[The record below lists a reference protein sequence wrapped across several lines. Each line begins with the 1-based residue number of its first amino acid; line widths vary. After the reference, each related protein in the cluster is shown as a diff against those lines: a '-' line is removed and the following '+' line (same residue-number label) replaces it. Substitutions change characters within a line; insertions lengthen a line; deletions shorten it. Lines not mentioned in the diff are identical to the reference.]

1 MAAVTNTAPTATAV
15 TVPATATVPTAE
27 VPTATAV
34 PAGVEATTPVAA
46 PASATVPLDAAT
58 DELLGAVEG
67 FREGLDLMARGAE
80 MLMREDL
87 TRDDTVALLAALGGA
102 ADGRDFFAVLGTALF
117 GRLTNPDTNPCLKE
131 LGSAERENV
140 RRIGYDIGTDLE
152 TTAPRDLVAEVC
164 AVIEGVDGGD
174 LR

>member
-1 MAAVTNTAPTATAV
+1 MASVTNTAPNATAV
-15 TVPATATVPTAE
+15 ATPATVPTAE

-34 PAGVEATTPVAA
+34 PAGVEATSPVAA
-46 PASATVPLDAAT
+46 PASTTVPLDAAT

-67 FREGLDLMARGAE
+67 FREGLDLMVRGAE

-87 TRDDTVALLAALGGA
+87 TRDDTAALLAALGGA

-164 AVIEGVDGGD
+164 AAIEGTDGGD
-174 LR
+174 CR